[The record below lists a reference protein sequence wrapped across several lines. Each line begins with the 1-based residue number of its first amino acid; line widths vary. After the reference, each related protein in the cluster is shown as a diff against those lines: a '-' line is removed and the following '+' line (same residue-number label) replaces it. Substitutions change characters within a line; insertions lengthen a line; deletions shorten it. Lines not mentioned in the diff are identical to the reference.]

1 MKFRYIYYGWIITF
15 TSAAILGIQ
24 AIPGNTF
31 GVFLVPL
38 TMQFAWGRGALS
50 GASSV
55 ASILSGFLGVLIG
68 RLSDKY
74 GPRALVALS
83 GLLVGIG
90 LLLMSWISSLWQVYL
105 IWGFFVGIGGSC
117 CFTPIVS
124 TIPRWFKEKKGMA
137 LGIVAAGGGLGGVI
151 FPLLAQWL
159 ISSSDG
165 WRQPFLLLGLI
176 VFIVIPLAYFLKQS
190 PEKMGVKGYGENGT
204 ISHKQSVTSASGF
217 SLKQAIKASRFWVFV
232 PIHVCFLF
240 SMGVI
245 FVHIVPYAVDMGTL
259 PMAAASILSI
269 VAGSGVIGTLSMGF
283 ISDKIGGKIAFSAC
297 LVVATLA
304 LIWLLFARETWMFY
318 LFAVVFGLASGGTS
332 PLVTVVA
339 VELFG
344 LKSLGVILG
353 SIMLIATIGGS
364 LGAPLAGIIF
374 DKTESYGL
382 AFSIC
387 VILSAIAI
395 IFSLILLRYKTEGSE
410 A

>member
-1 MKFRYIYYGWIITF
+1 MKFRHIYYGWIITF

-24 AIPGNTF
+24 AIPMNTF

-38 TMQFAWGRGALS
+38 TTQFAWGRGALS

-55 ASILSGFLGVLIG
+55 SSIVGGFLGVLIG

-74 GPRALVALS
+74 GPRALVMLS

-90 LLLMSWISSLWQVYL
+90 LLLMSLISSLWQVYL
-105 IWGFFVGIGGSC
+105 IWGFFIGIGGSC

-124 TIPRWFKEKKGMA
+124 TIPRWFASKRGMA
-137 LGIVAAGGGLGGVI
+137 LGIVAAGSALGGVI
-151 FPLLAQWL
+151 FPLLAQGL
-159 ISSSDG
+159 ISSYG
-165 WRQPFLLLGLI
+165 WRQPLFLLGLI
-176 VFIVIPLAYFLKQS
+176 VFIIIPLALLLKQS
-190 PEKMGVKGYGENGT
+190 PEKMGVNRYGENGT
-204 ISHKQSVTSASGF
+204 IQGKQPIASASGLSF
-217 SLKQAIKASRFWVFV
+217 KQAIKASRFWVFAPV
-232 PIHVCFLF
+232 HICFLF
-240 SMGVI
+240 STGVI

-269 VAGSGVIGTLSMGF
+269 IAGSSIIGNLSMGF
-283 ISDKIGGKIAFSAC
+283 ISDKVGGKIAFSAC
-297 LVVATLA
+297 LAVATLS
-304 LIWLLFARETWMFY
+304 LIWLLFASETWMFY
-318 LFAVVFGLASGGTS
+318 LFAVVFGLAWGGTS
-332 PLVTVVA
+332 PLVTVVTA
-339 VELFG
+339 ELFG

-353 SIMLIATIGGS
+353 SIMLIGTIGGS

-374 DKTESYGL
+374 DKTESYSL

-395 IFSLILLRYKTEGSE
+395 IFSLILLRYKAEGSK

>member
-1 MKFRYIYYGWIITF
+1 MKFKHIYYGWVIIF
-15 TSAAILGIQ
+15 TTAAIFGIQ

-38 TMQFAWGRGALS
+38 TTHFDWGRGALS
-50 GASSV
+50 GASSMS
-55 ASILSGFLGVLIG
+55 SIVGGFLGILTG

-90 LLLMSWISSLWQVYL
+90 LLLMSRISSLWQVYL
-105 IWGFFVGIGGSC
+105 IWGFFVGVGSSC
-117 CFTPIVS
+117 FFTPIVS
-124 TIPRWFKEKKGMA
+124 TIPRWFEKKRGMA
-137 LGIVAAGGGLGGVI
+137 LGIVTAGAGLGGAI
-151 FPLLAQWL
+151 FPPLAQWL
-159 ISSSDG
+159 ISSYG
-165 WRQPFLLLGLI
+165 WRQPFFLLGLI
-176 VFIVIPLAYFLKQS
+176 VFIVIPLAQLLKQS
-190 PEKMGVKGYGENGT
+190 PEKTRVKGYEENGT
-204 ISHKQSVTSASGF
+204 IPHKQSVASTSGF
-217 SLKQAIKASRFWVFV
+217 SFKQAIKANRFWVFA

-240 SMGVI
+240 SMQVI
-245 FVHIVPYAVDMGTL
+245 FVHIVPYAVDIGTL

-269 VAGSGVIGTLSMGF
+269 IAGSSVIGNLSMGF

-297 LVVATLA
+297 LAVATLS

-353 SIMLIATIGGS
+353 GVMLIATIGGS

-387 VILSAIAI
+387 VILSVLAI
-395 IFSLILLRYKTEGSE
+395 IFSVMLLRYKAEGSK